1 MGAPGKSET
10 AANAAIVVAAAILC
24 VVLVKVYLL
33 PQPARATV
41 AGASFPQIATGADL
55 RSALPGVDWRK
66 DGRTLVLGVS
76 TQCHFC
82 TASAPFLRQ
91 IAASAGKEG
100 VKIVAV
106 FPQPVA
112 EAQKYLAGEGVR
124 VDQVM
129 QLPLTRIGVRG
140 TPTMILANGK
150 GVVTNVWV
158 GEQSPAEQPAVLRI
172 LTDAPAPVAAHR

>member
-1 MGAPGKSET
+1 MGAQGKSET

-33 PQPARATV
+33 PRPARATV
-41 AGASFPQIATGADL
+41 AGPGFPEIAAGADL
-55 RSALPGVDWRK
+55 RTSLPGVDWRK

-82 TASAPFLRQ
+82 TASAPFFRQ
-91 IAASAGKEG
+91 IAASAGEG

-106 FPQPVA
+106 FPQPVE
-112 EAQKYLAGEGVR
+112 EAKKYLAGEGVH

-129 QLPLTRIGVRG
+129 QLPLARIGVRG
-140 TPTMILANGK
+140 TPTMVLANGK

-158 GEQSPAEQPAVLRI
+158 GEQSPAERPSVLRV
-172 LTDAPAPVAAHR
+172 LAGARALSAAH